1 MDTLKVAMIGAGGR
15 GMSHIRSI
23 ASAPNIEFVAIC
35 DLVEEAA
42 KPIVEEFDV
51 PWASSIDELLADY
64 DIDGCGICVP
74 TAYHYDTAMQVIEAD
89 KHLVT
94 EKPMAGSIA
103 QAREMLEAV
112 EERGLISAISYQLRF
127 GPVYRKVKEVC
138 EQIDPLQI
146 IFARQRSMLK
156 DMYLSP
162 EPFDGIM
169 DFISHDIDMIPFLAG
184 REPKKVFSTM
194 SRDVW
199 ADKGA
204 ISYMSCEIQ
213 LGEGPH
219 QTAGVISSSMGGAG
233 VPQRLDVVG
242 REGFAVADG
251 NDVKYAVGPNPMVGE
266 AGRDTW
272 TASFEGE
279 GRDFTQDLYRHW
291 AAACLDDSVD
301 IAPAA
306 TYRDGYNAL
315 LISLAMVESG
325 ESGEVV
331 HIDEFAASA
340 G

>member
-1 MDTLKVAMIGAGGR
+1 MDKLRVAMIGAGGR

-23 ASAPNIEFVAIC
+23 AGAPNIEFVAIC
-35 DLVEEAA
+35 DMVEEAA
-42 KPIVEEFDV
+42 APIVEEFDV
-51 PWASSIDELLADY
+51 PWVASIEDLLADY
-64 DIDGCGICVP
+64 ELDGCGICVP
-74 TAYHYDTAMQVIEAD
+74 TAYHYETAMQVIEAD

-94 EKPMAGSIA
+94 EKPMAKGVSE
-103 QAREMLEAV
+103 AREMMEQV
-112 EERGLISAISYQLRF
+112 EERGLVNAISYQLRF
-127 GPVYRKVKEVC
+127 GPVYRKVKQLC
-138 EQIDPLQI
+138 EEIDPLQI
-146 IFARQRSMLK
+146 IFARQRGMLK
-156 DMYLSP
+156 DKYLSP

-184 REPKKVFSTM
+184 REPKKVYSTM

-199 ADKGA
+199 ADAGA

-219 QTAGVISSSMGGAG
+219 KTAGIISSSMGGAG

-242 REGFAVADG
+242 RDGIAVAEG
-251 NDVKYAVGPNPMVGE
+251 NTVKYAVGDNPMAGE
-266 AGRDTW
+266 PGRDTW
-272 TASFEGE
+272 SANFTGE
-279 GRDFTQDLYRHW
+279 GRDFTKDLYRHW

-331 HIDEFAASA
+331 DIEEFAANA
-340 G
+340 D